1 MSMVMTIL
9 EGQVAP
15 EKWPALEWAYHEG
28 IKQLDAGIIQTF
40 LLHSSADSASWR
52 IVTVWASREAL
63 NAMRQS
69 GGTPR
74 GVQMFR
80 AANAEPAL
88 SVFDVVDQARDEQ
101 AM

>member
-1 MSMVMTIL
+1 MNMVMTIL

-15 EKWPALEWAYHEG
+15 EKWPALEQAYQEG
-28 IKQLDAGIIQTF
+28 IKQLEAGITQTF
-40 LLHSSADSASWR
+40 LLHHSADSAVWR
-52 IVTVWASREAL
+52 ILTIWRSREAL

-74 GVQMFR
+74 GVLMFR

-88 SVFDVVDQARDEQ
+88 SIFDVVAQAHD
-101 AM
+101 

>member
-1 MSMVMTIL
+1 MVMTIL

-15 EKWPALEWAYHEG
+15 EKWAALEQAFHEG

-40 LLHSSADSASWR
+40 LLHSSADSPVWR
-52 IVTVWASREAL
+52 IITIWRSRDAL

-74 GVQMFR
+74 GVLMFR
-80 AANAEPAL
+80 AANAEPTL
-88 SVFDVVDQARDEQ
+88 SIFDVVDQVRDEKE
-101 AM
+101 M